1 MSGLQAPDGDVE
13 STTLIICVEPTL
25 QLEPEPGG

>member
-1 MSGLQAPDGDVE
+1 VSGLQAPDEDDQ